1 MPAKRRRWRLGR
13 GHGLLAGPIA
23 SGYPGSRASAL
34 QGSSARPFSPTGTLW
49 ALSRSWTSA
58 APFRD
63 AAPGRR
69 PDAGGG
75 GLAVPADRR
84 DGLLAGVDAHR
95 HARLPLGQPALAR
108 PPVSLGG
115 VRVVAVGPAG
125 PDAAPRHDA
134 APVAVD
140 GGERAVAPLPGGAAA
155 DAAGLRAGAGRHGKR
170 RQPDEGHPGRERLLA
185 ALETVPVSDVDL
197 VCFVK

>member
-1 MPAKRRRWRLGR
+1 MKRRRWRLGR
-13 GHGLLAGPIA
+13 ERRLLAGSVA

-34 QGSSARPFSPTGTLW
+34 QDSSARPFSPTGTLW

-63 AAPGRR
+63 VTPGRR

-75 GLAVPADRR
+75 GLAVPADHR

-95 HARLPLGQPALAR
+95 YARLLLGRPALAR

-115 VRVVAVGPAG
+115 VRVAGVGPIRPNAHPEG
-125 PDAAPRHDA
+125 LSPNKD
-134 APVAVD
+134 
-140 GGERAVAPLPGGAAA
+140 PGGRSGTFSVWHA
-155 DAAGLRAGAGRHGKR
+155 
-170 RQPDEGHPGRERLLA
+170 
-185 ALETVPVSDVDL
+185 
-197 VCFVK
+197 

>member
-1 MPAKRRRWRLGR
+1 MGRERRLF
-13 GHGLLAGPIA
+13 AGSVA
-23 SGYPGSRASAL
+23 SGCSGSRASAL

-69 PDAGGG
+69 PNAGGG

-84 DGLLAGVDAHR
+84 DGLLAGVDTHR
-95 HARLPLGQPALAR
+95 HARLPLGRPALAR

-115 VRVVAVGPAG
+115 VRVVGVGPAD
-125 PDAAPRHDA
+125 PDAAPLHDA

-140 GGERAVAPLPGGAAA
+140 GGEQAPEPERRA
-155 DAAGLRAGAGRHGKR
+155 
-170 RQPDEGHPGRERLLA
+170 Q
-185 ALETVPVSDVDL
+185 
-197 VCFVK
+197 